1 MPISGVENEK
11 KEAEMSNKPTV
22 YTNAR
27 YKMYPHSVVKEVA
40 TGACFPLVPGAP
52 RPRPFAVSPP
62 GQAKDKERS
71 LESSR
76 QRARARVRDM
86 ALCNPFEYFFTWT
99 IAPDLL
105 DRYDPKAIYPKL
117 RNFLS
122 NAVRRKGLSYLIV
135 PEYHEQKPG
144 EDKPAI
150 HFHGLC
156 ALGKVE
162 IKRAKDKRGHRMTDR
177 NGRPVFHMTD
187 WKYGFSTRVPL
198 DENRERTAN
207 YIVKYITKN
216 GGAEKI
222 FGKWYLHSRDLV
234 KGPEIIPLD
243 PERYNE
249 FRDEAK
255 LRFTAASGCSRR
267 NFPFCKGGFSHD

>member
-1 MPISGVENEK
+1 
-11 KEAEMSNKPTV
+11 MSNKPTV

-156 ALGKVE
+156 ALG
-162 IKRAKDKRGHRMTDR
+162 R
-177 NGRPVFHMTD
+177 F
-187 WKYGFSTRVPL
+187 
-198 DENRERTAN
+198 
-207 YIVKYITKN
+207 VK
-216 GGAEKI
+216 A
-222 FGKWYLHSRDLV
+222 
-234 KGPEIIPLD
+234 
-243 PERYNE
+243 
-249 FRDEAK
+249 
-255 LRFTAASGCSRR
+255 
-267 NFPFCKGGFSHD
+267 

>member
-105 DRYDPKAIYPKL
+105 DRYDPKAIYP
-117 RNFLS
+117 
-122 NAVRRKGLSYLIV
+122 
-135 PEYHEQKPG
+135 
-144 EDKPAI
+144 
-150 HFHGLC
+150 
-156 ALGKVE
+156 
-162 IKRAKDKRGHRMTDR
+162 
-177 NGRPVFHMTD
+177 
-187 WKYGFSTRVPL
+187 
-198 DENRERTAN
+198 
-207 YIVKYITKN
+207 
-216 GGAEKI
+216 
-222 FGKWYLHSRDLV
+222 
-234 KGPEIIPLD
+234 
-243 PERYNE
+243 
-249 FRDEAK
+249 
-255 LRFTAASGCSRR
+255 
-267 NFPFCKGGFSHD
+267 

>member
-1 MPISGVENEK
+1 
-11 KEAEMSNKPTV
+11 MSNQPTV

-52 RPRPFAVSPP
+52 RPRPFAVAPP

-71 LESSR
+71 LESSQ

-99 IAPDLL
+99 IDPDLL

-122 NAVRRKGLSYLIV
+122 NAVRRKGFSYLIV

-156 ALGKVE
+156 TLGKVE
-162 IKRAKDKRGHRMTDR
+162 IERAKDKRGHRMTDGK
-177 NGRPVFHMTD
+177 GRPVFHMTD
-187 WKYGFSTRVPL
+187 WKYGFSTCVPL

-255 LRFTAASGCSRR
+255 LKAHIQHEVEIYSGLRGLSEE
-267 NFPFCKGGFSHD
+267 FPIL